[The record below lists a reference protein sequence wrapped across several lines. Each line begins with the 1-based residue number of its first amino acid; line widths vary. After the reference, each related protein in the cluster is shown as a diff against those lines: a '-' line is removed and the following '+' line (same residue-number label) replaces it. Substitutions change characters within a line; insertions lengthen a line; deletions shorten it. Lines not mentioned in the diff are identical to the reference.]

1 MATAASEAVY
11 WSGRS
16 IRAREVA
23 ARLCR
28 GDGSRSVGVRK
39 RARRLGNALVNVAV
53 GALGD
58 GELDRVQQILIA
70 KRFGQELDRTA
81 LHGPNRHRDIGV
93 AADEDN
99 RQAEFCLGQLLLK
112 LEPASSGQPDVEN
125 QAPGNIRRGAI
136 EEFLDRGI

>member
-1 MATAASEAVY
+1 MEDRLHELRELTDTELA
-11 WSGRS
+11 
-16 IRAREVA
+16 EVA
-23 ARLCR
+23 GGTGCGCN
-28 GDGSRSVGVRK
+28 GD
-39 RARRLGNALVNVAV
+39 GNALVNVAV

-81 LHGPNRHRDIGV
+81 LHRPNRHRNIGM

-99 RQAEFCLGQLLLK
+99 RQAQLCLVQILLK
-112 LEPASSGQPDVEN
+112 IEPTLSWQPDVEN
-125 QAPGNIRRGAI
+125 QAPGHIRRGAI